1 MKKVSESFL
10 NFLSPQTDR
19 KKFIQDYLMEY
30 GIEAPVISISG
41 KNHIYVKF
49 PLYQYEPMFNIKT
62 VIAHYDR
69 APNSMGANDNSMVV
83 YCMLEW
89 ATRLFKMQTFHNI
102 RLIFT
107 DGEEL
112 SEKGVSSQG
121 SYDLALLFKK
131 LNIVNDDI
139 FIFDS
144 MGRGTIPV
152 ISENKFP
159 TNVATDFI
167 NKYKKIENKAIRTLQ
182 SAGDGKYFILP
193 TGYSDNA
200 SFLAN
205 GISSCAIT
213 MLPSDEID
221 FYLKYLNKCRKS
233 YSELKNDEDAQ
244 IYIPKTWK
252 MFHTNE
258 DNVENLNEESFIK
271 TTMILN
277 ELNKII

>member
-1 MKKVSESFL
+1 MKKVPESFL
-10 NFLSPQTDR
+10 EFISPLCDR
-19 KKFIQDYLMEY
+19 KLFIQNYLSQY
-30 GIEAPVISISG
+30 GIETPVISISG

-49 PLYQYEPMFNIKT
+49 PLFQYEPMFNTKT

-69 APNSMGANDNSMVV
+69 VPSSPGANDNSMVV

-89 ATRLFKMQTFHNI
+89 AVRLFKMQTFHNI

-112 SEKGVSSQG
+112 SENGVSSQG
-121 SYDLALLFKK
+121 SYDLAILFKK
-131 LNIVNDDI
+131 LNIVDDDI

-144 MGRGTIPV
+144 MGRGSIPV
-152 ISENKFP
+152 ISENRFP
-159 TNVATDFI
+159 KTVSSDFI
-167 NKYKKIENKAIRTLQ
+167 KKYKKIENKAIKTLQ

-205 GISSCAIT
+205 GIPSCAIT
-213 MLPSDEID
+213 MLPGEEID
-221 FYLKYLNKCRKS
+221 LYLKYLSKNKKDF
-233 YSELKNDEDAQ
+233 SEIKKDENA
-244 IYIPKTWK
+244 ISFIPKTWK

-258 DNVENLNEESFIK
+258 DNAENLDDEAFIK
-271 TTMILN
+271 TKLILN
-277 ELNKII
+277 ELTRII